1 MSANQTQSPPA
12 TENTHRSI
20 MLDSRKALK
29 KTRRLVFK
37 VGTNIL
43 FENDA
48 LSRNRLKVWARQ
60 TAELKRR
67 GLEVIVVSS
76 GAIGIGFKKL
86 GLPKRPDN
94 IKMKQA
100 CAAVGQVHLMAAWEK
115 ALGDAGLL
123 AAQILISASD
133 LADRT
138 RFLNAKN
145 TLLALLE
152 KGVVPVINEND
163 TVALDELKF
172 GDNDTLSALVAGLVE
187 ADLFIN
193 LSDIDGLYNAD
204 PRKVEGAELIDEV
217 EKVTPSILALAGD
230 GGPLGS
236 GGMYTKV
243 RAAKRLSELGI
254 ASAVAGGLS
263 REVLI
268 KLIDGEPM
276 GTFFRPQP
284 KKLHGKKN
292 WLAFASRPK
301 GRLVVDAGCAQALTR
316 KGKSL
321 LPGGVCGLEGSFAI
335 ADPVVVVDQ
344 GGRVLA
350 YGLSNYTSAEVEKI
364 MGRRSRQ
371 IASILGYT
379 HSDEIIHRDNLVLS
393 EGLV

>member
-1 MSANQTQSPPA
+1 
-12 TENTHRSI
+12 
-20 MLDSRKALK
+20 MLETRKSLRK
-29 KTRRLVFK
+29 SRRLVFK

-43 FENDA
+43 FENEG

-60 TAELKRR
+60 TAELARQGR
-67 GLEVIVVSS
+67 EVIIVSS
-76 GAIGIGFKKL
+76 GAIGVGFKKL
-86 GLPKRPDN
+86 GLPGRPES

-115 ALGDAGLL
+115 ALNEAGLL

-152 KGVVPVINEND
+152 RGVVPVINEND

-172 GDNDTLSALVAGLVE
+172 GDNDTLAALVAGLVE
-187 ADLFIN
+187 ADFFIN
-193 LSDIDGLYNAD
+193 LTDIDGLYSAD
-204 PRKVEGAELIDEV
+204 PRQDKGAERIGEV

-243 RAAKRLSELGI
+243 RAAKRLSELSI
-254 ASAVAGGLS
+254 ASAVASGLS
-263 REVLI
+263 RDVLL
-268 KLIDGEPM
+268 KVIDGESL
-276 GTFFRPQP
+276 GTFFKPQP
-284 KKLHGKKN
+284 RKLHGRKN

-301 GRLVVDAGCAQALTR
+301 GRIIVDQGCALALTK

-321 LPGGVCGLEGSFAI
+321 LPGGISGVEGSFAA
-335 ADPVVVVDQ
+335 ADPVALVDEAGQ
-344 GGRVLA
+344 ILA
-350 YGLSNYTSAEVEKI
+350 YGLTNYTSAEVEKI
-364 MGRRSRQ
+364 MGQRSRQ
-371 IASILGYT
+371 IVQTLGYS
-379 HSDEIIHRDNLVLS
+379 HSDEVVHRDNLVLAD
-393 EGLV
+393 GLV